1 MATRSRPRR
10 AAPAAGTDT
19 PAADAAPATAPADT
33 PRPKRP
39 PRKTATRAAA
49 PPEPVAPAA
58 ADAAPAAESPATPAA
73 KAPPRRTAAN
83 KDAVKKASAGKPAH
97 KPADNAAVEAAD
109 KTVATVA
116 EKAAAKPVVD
126 ATVAKTPPARKAAGK
141 TAADTANTA
150 ATTATSAARK
160 TAPKAAPKTA
170 AKTPGPKAPAKKRA
184 VQPALPAADSA
195 PPAPVEATAASSLPA
210 EPAKAPRRR
219 GKAAP
224 VADEAA
230 VDTPAAPPAPVAPAP
245 PLLPY
250 SAVHLVDGDER
261 RLRWVAG
268 AGCPDALHE
277 AAAAFADADG
287 FLRVDDDDALPTL
300 LRVADEAGHALQVEP
315 AAWLQL
321 AHSRDARH
329 RLHQL
334 ETSYPEGPTSPA
346 LQALLRA
353 PLAPF
358 QAEGALFATCA
369 GRALIADERGLGKT
383 VQALAAAVLLHRHAG
398 VHRVLL
404 RCAPARR
411 LSWQREWARF
421 VRETDLEL
429 RIGDALT
436 DGWTPDLVLID
447 EPQRLERWEAI
458 DAPFALVLC
467 GADLAA
473 QPALLDALVRFLDCH
488 RQGPLARLVQHG
500 AAALDDG
507 LQTLLLRRRRR
518 EVAAQLPHGVQ
529 SERVLAMEAP
539 QRAAHDRALAEARAR
554 LAGWRRSGRLSDAEQ
569 WQLGVAL
576 QAARV
581 ACHRAEP
588 GQADSPLAEATLTAL
603 QDLLGELRT
612 TPGLRIALVCPTAAD
627 RTQLERRLGVAG
639 RLALV
644 LDGAALPA
652 VDLVVRIG
660 TPWRPQATPG
670 QCVHLVADASL
681 DAGLFDTLALRA
693 DVPCGP
699 VEGGREGFLQ
709 GARLQRYL
717 LAAEAALNA
726 AG

>member
-1 MATRSRPRR
+1 M
-10 AAPAAGTDT
+10 APAA
-19 PAADAAPATAPADT
+19 
-33 PRPKRP
+33 
-39 PRKTATRAAA
+39 
-49 PPEPVAPAA
+49 
-58 ADAAPAAESPATPAA
+58 
-73 KAPPRRTAAN
+73 
-83 KDAVKKASAGKPAH
+83 
-97 KPADNAAVEAAD
+97 
-109 KTVATVA
+109 
-116 EKAAAKPVVD
+116 
-126 ATVAKTPPARKAAGK
+126 
-141 TAADTANTA
+141 
-150 ATTATSAARK
+150 
-160 TAPKAAPKTA
+160 
-170 AKTPGPKAPAKKRA
+170 
-184 VQPALPAADSA
+184 
-195 PPAPVEATAASSLPA
+195 
-210 EPAKAPRRR
+210 
-219 GKAAP
+219 
-224 VADEAA
+224 
-230 VDTPAAPPAPVAPAP
+230 

-250 SAVHLVDGDER
+250 SVVHLVDGDER

-268 AGCPDALHE
+268 AGCPDTLHE
-277 AAAAFADADG
+277 AAAEHADADG
-287 FLRVDDDDALPTL
+287 FLPADDDDALPTL
-300 LRVADEAGHALQVEP
+300 LRLADEAGHALQVEP

-398 VHRVLL
+398 VRRVLL

-429 RIGDALT
+429 RIGDELA

-467 GADLAA
+467 GADLSA

-518 EVAAQLPHGVQ
+518 EVAAQLPDSVQ
-529 SERVLAMEAP
+529 SERVLTMEAP
-539 QRAAHDRALAEARAR
+539 QRAAHDRALADARAR

-644 LDGAALPA
+644 LDGTALPA